1 MPEIHFKCLKK
12 LFEETGME
20 SSMIFPTC
28 VVLFFQQMFVS
39 LAVTFYLC
47 VSINILRNMKN
58 YLLLS
63 ILCLAGILMSC
74 TQKHTRYRIGVSQCS
89 DDEWRHKMN
98 NEIVR
103 EALFYD
109 GVEVEIRT
117 AKDNNR
123 NQIADIKY
131 FIDKKVDLLI
141 VAPNEAAAITPV
153 VEKAYRQGIP
163 VVVIDR
169 KILSDKYT
177 AFVGADNY
185 EIGKDVGQYI
195 LNRLHG
201 KGKVLEITGLEGSTP
216 AMERHKGLTDVLKEE
231 PGIEITASVDGAWL
245 QSVAGEKMDSVFQ
258 TNKNIDLV
266 FAQNDRM
273 AIGAYL
279 SARQQQLEK
288 EMLFVGIDALPGKEY
303 GVEQIINGVLDATFI
318 YPTGGDKVVQVAMDI
333 LEKRPYERD
342 TKLSTA
348 LVDKTNARVMQLQTD
363 HITEQDGK
371 IERLNNQVNEY
382 LSRYSAQTMFLY
394 ACLIILLL
402 FAALLAIIVRA
413 YWAKNRMNMELSR
426 QKKKLEEQRDQLIS
440 LSKQLEEATHAKLVF
455 FTNVSHDFRTPLT
468 LVADPVEQLLEDKAL
483 TPRQQSLLKVVH
495 KNVHILLRLVNQIL
509 DFRKYENDKLE
520 LVRANMNLR
529 VQLQEWSHSF
539 QTLALKKHIHFVLE
553 VNDDRADYLMAVDAE
568 KMERVYFNL
577 LSNAFKFTPENG
589 TITVTLSTLTKEEG
603 GRYARLVVADT
614 GSGISVQHI
623 RHIFDRFYQIDVNH
637 AGSGIGLAL
646 AKAFVELHGGEITAD
661 SVEGKGTV
669 FTVDIPMTVVE
680 EPSADL
686 VQEPRI
692 TQQTVVEELEDM
704 ETEEQIPDENKEC
717 ILIIDDNADVR
728 DYVKSLLKEEYTVI
742 EAPDGRAGLKKA
754 MKYVPDAIICDV
766 MMPVMDGLECCR
778 KLKTELQTSHI
789 PVMLLTACSLDEQR
803 IQGFECGA
811 DSYISKPF
819 NSKLLLVRLRNL
831 MDNHKR
837 LKQFFGDKTTLSKE
851 SVSEVDK
858 GFVDRF
864 RELIEENLADSE
876 LSVEDLGGKMGLS
889 RVQLYRKIKALT
901 NYSPNELVRIAR
913 LKKAASLLASSEKTI
928 SEITYEV
935 GFTSPSYFTK
945 CYKEYF
951 GESPTDF
958 LKRRG

>member
-1 MPEIHFKCLKK
+1 
-12 LFEETGME
+12 
-20 SSMIFPTC
+20 
-28 VVLFFQQMFVS
+28 
-39 LAVTFYLC
+39 
-47 VSINILRNMKN
+47 MKN
-58 YLLLS
+58 SFLYLLL
-63 ILCLAGILMSC
+63 CLPLLLGSC
-74 TQKHTRYRIGVSQCS
+74 VGKGTHYRIGVSQCS

-98 NEIVR
+98 NEMQR
-103 EALFYD
+103 EALFYE
-109 GVEVEIRT
+109 GVDVEIRT

-123 NQIADIKY
+123 NQIADIEY
-131 FIDKKVDLLI
+131 FIGQKVDLLI
-141 VAPNEAAAITPV
+141 VSPNEAAAITPV

-163 VVVIDR
+163 VVVVDR
-169 KILSDKYT
+169 KILSHRYT

-185 EIGKDVGQYI
+185 AIGKDVGRYI
-195 LNRLHG
+195 ISRLNG

-216 AMERHKGLTDVLKEE
+216 AMERHKGLADALTEA
-231 PGIEITASVDGAWL
+231 PGIEIAAGVAGNWL
-245 QSVAGEKMDSVFQ
+245 QSIAMEKMDSVLGV
-258 TNKNIDLV
+258 NREIDLV

-273 AIGAYL
+273 AVGAYL
-279 SARQQQLEK
+279 SARQLHQEK
-288 EMLFVGIDALPGKEY
+288 HIAFVGIDALPGRGY
-303 GVEQIINGVLDATFI
+303 GVDQVMSGVLDATFI
-318 YPTGGDKVVQVAMDI
+318 YPTGGDKVIQVAMDI
-333 LEKRPYERD
+333 LEKRPFERE

-363 HITEQDGK
+363 HIAEQDEK
-371 IERLNNQVNEY
+371 IERLNNRIDEY

-394 ACLIILLL
+394 ACLVILLL
-402 FAALLAIIVRA
+402 FAALLAMIVRA
-413 YWAKNRMNMELSR
+413 YWTKNRMNAELSR
-426 QKKKLEEQRDQLIS
+426 QKRQLEEQRDQLIS

-468 LVADPVEQLLEDKAL
+468 LVADPVEQLLADGTL
-483 TPRQQSLLKVVH
+483 TAGQRSLLKIVH
-495 KNVHILLRLVNQIL
+495 KNVNILLRLVNQIL
-509 DFRKYENDKLE
+509 DFRKYENGKMKLA
-520 LVRANMNLR
+520 LANVDLQ
-529 VQLQEWSHSF
+529 VQLQEWSHAF
-539 QTLALKKHIHFVLE
+539 HTLALKKHIRFVLN
-553 VNDDRADYLMAVDAE
+553 VDGGGQADFRMALDVE

-589 TITVTLSTLTKEEG
+589 TITVTLSALADADG
-603 GRYARLVVADT
+603 ARRARLVVADT

-623 RHIFDRFYQIDVNH
+623 RHIFDRFYQMDVNH

-646 AKAFVELHGGEITAD
+646 AKAFVELHGGVITVD

-669 FTVDIPMTVVE
+669 FTVDVPMTIVE
-680 EPSADL
+680 EGPSIDPM
-686 VQEPRI
+686 QEPHTTRP
-692 TQQTVVEELEDM
+692 TVVEELEDM
-704 ETEEQIPDENKEC
+704 ESEEQLPDENKEC
-717 ILIIDDNADVR
+717 ILVIDDNADVR
-728 DYVKSLLKEEYTVI
+728 GYVKSLLKEEYTVI
-742 EAPDGRAGLKKA
+742 EAADGRAGLKKA
-754 MKYVPDAIICDV
+754 MKYVPDAIVCDV

-811 DSYISKPF
+811 DSYIAKPF

-831 MDNHKR
+831 MDNRRR
-837 LKQFFGDKTTLSKE
+837 LKQFFGDKTALSKE

-858 GFVDRF
+858 GFVGRF
-864 RELIEENLADSE
+864 RSLIEENLSDAE
-876 LSVEDLGGKMGLS
+876 LSVEELGSKMGLS

-901 NYSPNELVRIAR
+901 NYSPVELLRIAR

>member
-1 MPEIHFKCLKK
+1 
-12 LFEETGME
+12 
-20 SSMIFPTC
+20 
-28 VVLFFQQMFVS
+28 
-39 LAVTFYLC
+39 
-47 VSINILRNMKN
+47 MKN

-413 YWAKNRMNMELSR
+413 YWTKNRINMELSR

-851 SVSEVDK
+851 SVSDVDK

-876 LSVEDLGGKMGLS
+876 LSVEDLGSKMGLS

>member
-141 VAPNEAAAITPV
+141 VAPNEAAAM
-153 VEKAYRQGIP
+153 EKAYRQGIP

-413 YWAKNRMNMELSR
+413 YWTKNRMNMELSR

-568 KMERVYFNL
+568 KMERVYLL
-577 LSNAFKFTPENG
+577 LSSHRRMEP
-589 TITVTLSTLTKEEG
+589 L
-603 GRYARLVVADT
+603 RL
-614 GSGISVQHI
+614 H
-623 RHIFDRFYQIDVNH
+623 F
-637 AGSGIGLAL
+637 
-646 AKAFVELHGGEITAD
+646 
-661 SVEGKGTV
+661 
-669 FTVDIPMTVVE
+669 
-680 EPSADL
+680 
-686 VQEPRI
+686 
-692 TQQTVVEELEDM
+692 
-704 ETEEQIPDENKEC
+704 
-717 ILIIDDNADVR
+717 
-728 DYVKSLLKEEYTVI
+728 LL
-742 EAPDGRAGLKKA
+742 
-754 MKYVPDAIICDV
+754 
-766 MMPVMDGLECCR
+766 
-778 KLKTELQTSHI
+778 
-789 PVMLLTACSLDEQR
+789 
-803 IQGFECGA
+803 
-811 DSYISKPF
+811 
-819 NSKLLLVRLRNL
+819 
-831 MDNHKR
+831 
-837 LKQFFGDKTTLSKE
+837 
-851 SVSEVDK
+851 
-858 GFVDRF
+858 
-864 RELIEENLADSE
+864 
-876 LSVEDLGGKMGLS
+876 
-889 RVQLYRKIKALT
+889 
-901 NYSPNELVRIAR
+901 
-913 LKKAASLLASSEKTI
+913 
-928 SEITYEV
+928 
-935 GFTSPSYFTK
+935 
-945 CYKEYF
+945 
-951 GESPTDF
+951 
-958 LKRRG
+958 

>member
-1 MPEIHFKCLKK
+1 
-12 LFEETGME
+12 
-20 SSMIFPTC
+20 
-28 VVLFFQQMFVS
+28 
-39 LAVTFYLC
+39 
-47 VSINILRNMKN
+47 MKN

-413 YWAKNRMNMELSR
+413 YWTKNRMNMELSR

-440 LSKQLEEATHAKLVF
+440 LSKQLEDATHAKLVF

-851 SVSEVDK
+851 SVSDVDK

>member
-1 MPEIHFKCLKK
+1 
-12 LFEETGME
+12 
-20 SSMIFPTC
+20 
-28 VVLFFQQMFVS
+28 
-39 LAVTFYLC
+39 
-47 VSINILRNMKN
+47 MKN
-58 YLLLS
+58 YLLFL
-63 ILCLAGILMSC
+63 ILCLAGIMMSC
-74 TQKHTRYRIGVSQCS
+74 TRQHTRYRIGVSQCS

-98 NEIVR
+98 NEMVR

-123 NQIADIKY
+123 NQIEDIKY
-131 FIDKKVDLLI
+131 FIDRKVDLLI

-153 VEKAYRQGIP
+153 IEKAYQQGIP
-163 VVVIDR
+163 VVVVDR
-169 KILSDKYT
+169 KTLSDKYT

-195 LNRLHG
+195 INRLNKTG
-201 KGKVLEITGLEGSTP
+201 KILEITGLEGSTP
-216 AMERHKGLTDVLKEE
+216 AMERHKGLVEALAEA
-231 PGIEITASVDGAWL
+231 PGVELTASVDGGWL
-245 QSVAGEKMDSVFQ
+245 QSVAAEKMDSILS
-258 TNKNIDLV
+258 TAADIDLV

-279 SARQQQLEK
+279 SAKQKNQEH

-303 GVEQIINGVLDATFI
+303 GVEQVITGVLDATFI
-318 YPTGGDKVVQVAMDI
+318 YPTGGDKVIQIAMDI
-333 LEKRPYERD
+333 LEKRPFERD

-371 IERLNNQVNEY
+371 IERLNNQIDDY

-394 ACLIILLL
+394 ACLIILVL
-402 FAALLAIIVRA
+402 FATLLAIIVRA
-413 YWAKNRMNMELSR
+413 YWTKNRMNLELSR
-426 QKKKLEEQRDQLIS
+426 QKQKLEEQRDQLIS

-468 LVADPVEQLLEDKAL
+468 LVADPVEQLLGGDPL
-483 TPRQQSLLKVVH
+483 TPKQQSLLKVVH
-495 KNVHILLRLVNQIL
+495 KNVTILLRLVNQIL
-509 DFRKYENDKLE
+509 DFRKYENGKLE
-520 LVRANMNLR
+520 LMRTNMDLRA
-529 VQLQEWSHSF
+529 QLQEWSHSF
-539 QTLALKKHIHFVLE
+539 QSLAVKKHIHFAL
-553 VNDDRADYLMAVDAE
+553 NAGDGQTDYRMALDAE
-568 KMERVYFNL
+568 KMERIYFNL

-589 TITVTLSTLTKEEG
+589 SISVTLSSFIKEDG
-603 GRYARLVVADT
+603 KRYARLVIVDT
-614 GSGISVQHI
+614 GTGISAQHI

-646 AKAFVELHGGEITAD
+646 VKAFVELHEGTIAVD
-661 SVEGKGTV
+661 STEGKGTV
-669 FTVDIPMTVVE
+669 FTIDLPVIVME
-680 EPSADL
+680 EAGA
-686 VQEPRI
+686 VQEVHEARI
-692 TQQTVVEELEDM
+692 TQQAVVEELSDL
-704 ETEEQIPDENKEC
+704 ETEEVAPDENKEC
-717 ILIIDDNADVR
+717 VLIIDDNADVR
-728 DYVKSLLKEEYTVI
+728 DYVRSLLKDDYAVI
-742 EAPDGRAGLKKA
+742 EAADGRAGLKKA

-766 MMPVMDGLECCR
+766 MMPVMDGLECC
-778 KLKTELQTSHI
+778 KQLKSELQTSHI

-811 DSYISKPF
+811 DSYIAKPF

-831 MDNHKR
+831 IDNHKR
-837 LKQFFGDKTTLSKE
+837 LKQFFGDRTTLSKE

-858 GFVDRF
+858 GFADRF
-864 RELIEENLADSE
+864 RRLIEDNLSDSE
-876 LSVEDLGGKMGLS
+876 LSVEDLGSKMGLS

-901 NYSPNELVRIAR
+901 NYSPVELLRIAR

-951 GESPTDF
+951 GENPTDF
-958 LKRRG
+958 LKRKG

>member
-1 MPEIHFKCLKK
+1 
-12 LFEETGME
+12 
-20 SSMIFPTC
+20 
-28 VVLFFQQMFVS
+28 
-39 LAVTFYLC
+39 
-47 VSINILRNMKN
+47 MKN

-231 PGIEITASVDGAWL
+231 PGIEIIASVDGAWL

-413 YWAKNRMNMELSR
+413 YWTKNRMNMELSR

-851 SVSEVDK
+851 SVSDVDK

-945 CYKEYF
+945 CYKDYF

>member
-1 MPEIHFKCLKK
+1 
-12 LFEETGME
+12 
-20 SSMIFPTC
+20 
-28 VVLFFQQMFVS
+28 
-39 LAVTFYLC
+39 
-47 VSINILRNMKN
+47 MKN

-413 YWAKNRMNMELSR
+413 YWTKNRMNMELSR

-468 LVADPVEQLLEDKAL
+468 LVADPVEQLLEDKTL

-646 AKAFVELHGGEITAD
+646 AKAFVELHGGEITVD

-851 SVSEVDK
+851 PVSDVDK

-876 LSVEDLGGKMGLS
+876 LSVEDLGSKMGLS
-889 RVQLYRKIKALT
+889 RVQLFRKIKALT

-945 CYKEYF
+945 CYKDYF

>member
-1 MPEIHFKCLKK
+1 
-12 LFEETGME
+12 
-20 SSMIFPTC
+20 
-28 VVLFFQQMFVS
+28 
-39 LAVTFYLC
+39 
-47 VSINILRNMKN
+47 MKN

-413 YWAKNRMNMELSR
+413 YWTKNRMNMELSR

-468 LVADPVEQLLEDKAL
+468 LVADPVEQLLEDKTL

-646 AKAFVELHGGEITAD
+646 AKAFVELHGGEITVD

-851 SVSEVDK
+851 PVSDVDK

-876 LSVEDLGGKMGLS
+876 LSVEDLGSKMGLS

-935 GFTSPSYFTK
+935 GLTSPSYFPK
-945 CYKEYF
+945 CYKDYF
-951 GESPTDF
+951 GESPTAF
-958 LKRRG
+958 LTRRG

>member
-1 MPEIHFKCLKK
+1 
-12 LFEETGME
+12 
-20 SSMIFPTC
+20 
-28 VVLFFQQMFVS
+28 
-39 LAVTFYLC
+39 
-47 VSINILRNMKN
+47 MKN

-273 AIGAYL
+273 AIGVYL

-413 YWAKNRMNMELSR
+413 YWTKNRMNMELSR

-851 SVSEVDK
+851 SVSDVDK

-876 LSVEDLGGKMGLS
+876 LSVEDLGSKMGLS

>member
-1 MPEIHFKCLKK
+1 
-12 LFEETGME
+12 
-20 SSMIFPTC
+20 
-28 VVLFFQQMFVS
+28 
-39 LAVTFYLC
+39 
-47 VSINILRNMKN
+47 MKN

-413 YWAKNRMNMELSR
+413 YWTKNRMNMELSR

-468 LVADPVEQLLEDKAL
+468 LVADPVEQLLEDKTL

-529 VQLQEWSHSF
+529 MQLQEWSHSF

-646 AKAFVELHGGEITAD
+646 AKAFVELHGGEITVD

-669 FTVDIPMTVVE
+669 FTVDIPMTLVE

-851 SVSEVDK
+851 PVSDVDK

-876 LSVEDLGGKMGLS
+876 LSVEDLGSKMGLS

>member
-1 MPEIHFKCLKK
+1 
-12 LFEETGME
+12 
-20 SSMIFPTC
+20 
-28 VVLFFQQMFVS
+28 
-39 LAVTFYLC
+39 
-47 VSINILRNMKN
+47 MKN

-413 YWAKNRMNMELSR
+413 YWTKNRMNMELSR

-468 LVADPVEQLLEDKAL
+468 LVADPVEQLLEDKTL

-646 AKAFVELHGGEITAD
+646 TKAFVELHGGTIAVD
-661 SVEGKGTV
+661 SMEGKGTV
-669 FTVDIPMTVVE
+669 FTIDIPVNRWSATE
-680 EPSADL
+680 IERKESEGIGIPS
-686 VQEPRI
+686 RS
-692 TQQTVVEELEDM
+692 VVEELSEA
-704 ETEEQIPDENKEC
+704 ETEEVKPDESKAC
-717 ILIIDDNADVR
+717 VLVIDDNADVR
-728 DYVKSLLKEEYTVI
+728 SYVKSLLRDEYVVI
-742 EAPDGRAGLKKA
+742 EAPDGHTGVKMA
-754 MKYVPDAIICDV
+754 MKYVPDVIICDV

-778 KLKTELQTSHI
+778 QLKSELQTSHI

-803 IQGFECGA
+803 IAGFECGA
-811 DSYISKPF
+811 DSYIAKPF
-819 NSKLLLVRLRNL
+819 NSKLLLARLRNL
-831 MDNHKR
+831 IANHYR
-837 LKQFFGDKTTLSKE
+837 LQQFFGDKTTLSKE
-851 SVSEVDK
+851 PVSEIDK
-858 GFVDRF
+858 GFADRF
-864 RELIEENLADSE
+864 RRLIEENMSDSE
-876 LSVEDLGGKMGLS
+876 LSVEELGSKMGMS

-901 NYSPNELVRIAR
+901 NYSPVELLRIAR

>member
-1 MPEIHFKCLKK
+1 
-12 LFEETGME
+12 
-20 SSMIFPTC
+20 
-28 VVLFFQQMFVS
+28 
-39 LAVTFYLC
+39 
-47 VSINILRNMKN
+47 MKN

-413 YWAKNRMNMELSR
+413 YWTKNRMNMELSR

-692 TQQTVVEELEDM
+692 TQQTVVEELD
-704 ETEEQIPDENKEC
+704 
-717 ILIIDDNADVR
+717 
-728 DYVKSLLKEEYTVI
+728 
-742 EAPDGRAGLKKA
+742 
-754 MKYVPDAIICDV
+754 
-766 MMPVMDGLECCR
+766 
-778 KLKTELQTSHI
+778 KTERGSG
-789 PVMLLTACSLDEQR
+789 
-803 IQGFECGA
+803 GFG
-811 DSYISKPF
+811 STG
-819 NSKLLLVRLRNL
+819 R
-831 MDNHKR
+831 
-837 LKQFFGDKTTLSKE
+837 
-851 SVSEVDK
+851 
-858 GFVDRF
+858 
-864 RELIEENLADSE
+864 
-876 LSVEDLGGKMGLS
+876 
-889 RVQLYRKIKALT
+889 
-901 NYSPNELVRIAR
+901 
-913 LKKAASLLASSEKTI
+913 
-928 SEITYEV
+928 
-935 GFTSPSYFTK
+935 
-945 CYKEYF
+945 
-951 GESPTDF
+951 
-958 LKRRG
+958 

>member
-1 MPEIHFKCLKK
+1 
-12 LFEETGME
+12 
-20 SSMIFPTC
+20 
-28 VVLFFQQMFVS
+28 
-39 LAVTFYLC
+39 
-47 VSINILRNMKN
+47 MKN

-413 YWAKNRMNMELSR
+413 YWTKNRMNMELSR

-704 ETEEQIPDENKEC
+704 ETEELIPDENKEC

-851 SVSEVDK
+851 SVSDVDK

>member
-1 MPEIHFKCLKK
+1 
-12 LFEETGME
+12 
-20 SSMIFPTC
+20 
-28 VVLFFQQMFVS
+28 
-39 LAVTFYLC
+39 
-47 VSINILRNMKN
+47 MKN

-394 ACLIILLL
+394 VCLIILLL

-413 YWAKNRMNMELSR
+413 YWTKNRMNMELSR

-568 KMERVYFNL
+568 KMECVYFNL

-646 AKAFVELHGGEITAD
+646 AKAFVELHGGEITVD

-851 SVSEVDK
+851 PVSDVDK

-876 LSVEDLGGKMGLS
+876 LSVEDLGSKMGLS

-945 CYKEYF
+945 CYKDYF

>member
-1 MPEIHFKCLKK
+1 
-12 LFEETGME
+12 
-20 SSMIFPTC
+20 
-28 VVLFFQQMFVS
+28 
-39 LAVTFYLC
+39 
-47 VSINILRNMKN
+47 MKN

-231 PGIEITASVDGAWL
+231 LGIEITASVDGAWL

-413 YWAKNRMNMELSR
+413 YWTKNRMNMELSR

-440 LSKQLEEATHAKLVF
+440 LSKQLEKATHAKLVF

-646 AKAFVELHGGEITAD
+646 AKAFVELHGGEITVD

-669 FTVDIPMTVVE
+669 FTVDIPMTLVE

-686 VQEPRI
+686 VQKPRI
-692 TQQTVVEELEDM
+692 TQQMVVEELEDM

-837 LKQFFGDKTTLSKE
+837 LKQFFGDKTSLSKE
-851 SVSEVDK
+851 SVSDVDK

>member
-1 MPEIHFKCLKK
+1 
-12 LFEETGME
+12 
-20 SSMIFPTC
+20 
-28 VVLFFQQMFVS
+28 
-39 LAVTFYLC
+39 
-47 VSINILRNMKN
+47 MKN

-413 YWAKNRMNMELSR
+413 YWTKNRMNMELSR

-468 LVADPVEQLLEDKAL
+468 LVADPVEQLLEDKTL

-646 AKAFVELHGGEITAD
+646 AKAFVELHGGEITVD

-692 TQQTVVEELEDM
+692 TQQTVVEEL

-803 IQGFECGA
+803 IQGF
-811 DSYISKPF
+811 
-819 NSKLLLVRLRNL
+819 
-831 MDNHKR
+831 
-837 LKQFFGDKTTLSKE
+837 
-851 SVSEVDK
+851 
-858 GFVDRF
+858 
-864 RELIEENLADSE
+864 
-876 LSVEDLGGKMGLS
+876 
-889 RVQLYRKIKALT
+889 
-901 NYSPNELVRIAR
+901 
-913 LKKAASLLASSEKTI
+913 
-928 SEITYEV
+928 
-935 GFTSPSYFTK
+935 
-945 CYKEYF
+945 
-951 GESPTDF
+951 
-958 LKRRG
+958 

>member
-1 MPEIHFKCLKK
+1 
-12 LFEETGME
+12 
-20 SSMIFPTC
+20 
-28 VVLFFQQMFVS
+28 
-39 LAVTFYLC
+39 
-47 VSINILRNMKN
+47 MKN

-413 YWAKNRMNMELSR
+413 YWTKNRMNMELSR

-851 SVSEVDK
+851 SVSDVDK

-876 LSVEDLGGKMGLS
+876 LSVEDLGSKMGLS
-889 RVQLYRKIKALT
+889 RVQLYRKIKAFT

>member
-1 MPEIHFKCLKK
+1 
-12 LFEETGME
+12 
-20 SSMIFPTC
+20 
-28 VVLFFQQMFVS
+28 
-39 LAVTFYLC
+39 
-47 VSINILRNMKN
+47 MKN

-348 LVDKTNARVMQLQTD
+348 LVDKTNARAMQLQTD

-413 YWAKNRMNMELSR
+413 YWTKNRMNMELSR

-851 SVSEVDK
+851 SVSDVDK

-876 LSVEDLGGKMGLS
+876 LSVEDLGSKMGLS

>member
-1 MPEIHFKCLKK
+1 
-12 LFEETGME
+12 
-20 SSMIFPTC
+20 
-28 VVLFFQQMFVS
+28 
-39 LAVTFYLC
+39 
-47 VSINILRNMKN
+47 MKN

-413 YWAKNRMNMELSR
+413 YWTKNRMNMELSR
-426 QKKKLEEQRDQLIS
+426 QKKKMEEQRDQLIS
-440 LSKQLEEATHAKLVF
+440 FSKQLEEATHAKLVF

-851 SVSEVDK
+851 SVSDVDK

-876 LSVEDLGGKMGLS
+876 LSVEDLGSKMGLS

>member
-1 MPEIHFKCLKK
+1 
-12 LFEETGME
+12 
-20 SSMIFPTC
+20 
-28 VVLFFQQMFVS
+28 
-39 LAVTFYLC
+39 
-47 VSINILRNMKN
+47 MKN

-413 YWAKNRMNMELSR
+413 YWTKNRMNMELSR

-837 LKQFFGDKTTLSKE
+837 LKQFFVDKTTLSKE
-851 SVSEVDK
+851 SVSDVDK

>member
-1 MPEIHFKCLKK
+1 
-12 LFEETGME
+12 
-20 SSMIFPTC
+20 
-28 VVLFFQQMFVS
+28 
-39 LAVTFYLC
+39 
-47 VSINILRNMKN
+47 MKN

-231 PGIEITASVDGAWL
+231 SGIEITASVDGAWL

-413 YWAKNRMNMELSR
+413 YWTKNRMNMELSR

-646 AKAFVELHGGEITAD
+646 AKAFVELHGGEITVD

-851 SVSEVDK
+851 PVSDVDK

-876 LSVEDLGGKMGLS
+876 LSVEDLGSKMGLS

-945 CYKEYF
+945 CYKDYF

>member
-1 MPEIHFKCLKK
+1 M
-12 LFEETGME
+12 
-20 SSMIFPTC
+20 
-28 VVLFFQQMFVS
+28 
-39 LAVTFYLC
+39 
-47 VSINILRNMKN
+47 
-58 YLLLS
+58 
-63 ILCLAGILMSC
+63 
-74 TQKHTRYRIGVSQCS
+74 
-89 DDEWRHKMN
+89 
-98 NEIVR
+98 
-103 EALFYD
+103 
-109 GVEVEIRT
+109 
-117 AKDNNR
+117 
-123 NQIADIKY
+123 
-131 FIDKKVDLLI
+131 
-141 VAPNEAAAITPV
+141 
-153 VEKAYRQGIP
+153 
-163 VVVIDR
+163 
-169 KILSDKYT
+169 
-177 AFVGADNY
+177 
-185 EIGKDVGQYI
+185 GQYI

-216 AMERHKGLTDVLKEE
+216 AMERHKGLTDVLKGE
-231 PGIEITASVDGAWL
+231 PGIGITASVDGAWL

-318 YPTGGDKVVQVAMDI
+318 YPTGGDKVVQVAMNI

-363 HITEQDGK
+363 HITDQDGK

-413 YWAKNRMNMELSR
+413 YWTKNRMNMELSR
-426 QKKKLEEQRDQLIS
+426 QKKKLEEQRDQLIN

-646 AKAFVELHGGEITAD
+646 AKAFVELHGGEITVD

-669 FTVDIPMTVVE
+669 FTVDIPMTLVE

-851 SVSEVDK
+851 PVSDVDK

-876 LSVEDLGGKMGLS
+876 LSVEDLGSKMGLS

-945 CYKEYF
+945 CYKDYF

>member
-1 MPEIHFKCLKK
+1 
-12 LFEETGME
+12 
-20 SSMIFPTC
+20 
-28 VVLFFQQMFVS
+28 
-39 LAVTFYLC
+39 
-47 VSINILRNMKN
+47 MKN

-413 YWAKNRMNMELSR
+413 YWTKNRMNMELSR
-426 QKKKLEEQRDQLIS
+426 QKKKLEEQRDQLIN

-669 FTVDIPMTVVE
+669 FTVDIPMTLVE

-851 SVSEVDK
+851 SVSDVDK

>member
-1 MPEIHFKCLKK
+1 
-12 LFEETGME
+12 
-20 SSMIFPTC
+20 
-28 VVLFFQQMFVS
+28 
-39 LAVTFYLC
+39 
-47 VSINILRNMKN
+47 MKN

-89 DDEWRHKMN
+89 DDEWWHKMN

-413 YWAKNRMNMELSR
+413 YWTKNRMNMELSR

-851 SVSEVDK
+851 SVSDVDK

-876 LSVEDLGGKMGLS
+876 LSVEDLGSKMGLS

>member
-1 MPEIHFKCLKK
+1 
-12 LFEETGME
+12 
-20 SSMIFPTC
+20 
-28 VVLFFQQMFVS
+28 
-39 LAVTFYLC
+39 
-47 VSINILRNMKN
+47 MKN

-273 AIGAYL
+273 AIGAYS

-413 YWAKNRMNMELSR
+413 YWTKNRMNMELSR

-851 SVSEVDK
+851 SVSDVDK

-876 LSVEDLGGKMGLS
+876 LSVEDLGSKMGLS

>member
-1 MPEIHFKCLKK
+1 
-12 LFEETGME
+12 
-20 SSMIFPTC
+20 
-28 VVLFFQQMFVS
+28 
-39 LAVTFYLC
+39 
-47 VSINILRNMKN
+47 MKN

-348 LVDKTNARVMQLQTD
+348 LVDKTNARGMQLQTD

-413 YWAKNRMNMELSR
+413 YWTKNRMNMELSR

-851 SVSEVDK
+851 SVSDVDK

-876 LSVEDLGGKMGLS
+876 LSVEDLGSKMGLS

>member
-1 MPEIHFKCLKK
+1 
-12 LFEETGME
+12 
-20 SSMIFPTC
+20 
-28 VVLFFQQMFVS
+28 
-39 LAVTFYLC
+39 
-47 VSINILRNMKN
+47 MKN

-413 YWAKNRMNMELSR
+413 YWTKNRMNMELSR

-468 LVADPVEQLLEDKAL
+468 LVADPVEQLLEDKTL

-646 AKAFVELHGGEITAD
+646 AKAFVELHGGEITVD

-669 FTVDIPMTVVE
+669 FTVDIPITVVE
-680 EPSADL
+680 EQSADL

-851 SVSEVDK
+851 PVSDVDK

-876 LSVEDLGGKMGLS
+876 LSVEDLGSKMGLS

-945 CYKEYF
+945 CYKDYF

>member
-1 MPEIHFKCLKK
+1 M
-12 LFEETGME
+12 
-20 SSMIFPTC
+20 
-28 VVLFFQQMFVS
+28 
-39 LAVTFYLC
+39 
-47 VSINILRNMKN
+47 
-58 YLLLS
+58 
-63 ILCLAGILMSC
+63 
-74 TQKHTRYRIGVSQCS
+74 
-89 DDEWRHKMN
+89 
-98 NEIVR
+98 
-103 EALFYD
+103 
-109 GVEVEIRT
+109 
-117 AKDNNR
+117 
-123 NQIADIKY
+123 
-131 FIDKKVDLLI
+131 
-141 VAPNEAAAITPV
+141 
-153 VEKAYRQGIP
+153 
-163 VVVIDR
+163 
-169 KILSDKYT
+169 
-177 AFVGADNY
+177 
-185 EIGKDVGQYI
+185 
-195 LNRLHG
+195 
-201 KGKVLEITGLEGSTP
+201 
-216 AMERHKGLTDVLKEE
+216 
-231 PGIEITASVDGAWL
+231 
-245 QSVAGEKMDSVFQ
+245 
-258 TNKNIDLV
+258 
-266 FAQNDRM
+266 
-273 AIGAYL
+273 
-279 SARQQQLEK
+279 
-288 EMLFVGIDALPGKEY
+288 
-303 GVEQIINGVLDATFI
+303 EQIINGVLDATFI

-413 YWAKNRMNMELSR
+413 YWTKNRMNMELSR

-851 SVSEVDK
+851 SVSDVDK

>member
-1 MPEIHFKCLKK
+1 
-12 LFEETGME
+12 
-20 SSMIFPTC
+20 
-28 VVLFFQQMFVS
+28 
-39 LAVTFYLC
+39 
-47 VSINILRNMKN
+47 MKN

-245 QSVAGEKMDSVFQ
+245 QSVAGEKMDSILQ
-258 TNKNIDLV
+258 DNKNIDLV

-413 YWAKNRMNMELSR
+413 YWTKNRMNMELSR

-851 SVSEVDK
+851 SVSDVDK

-876 LSVEDLGGKMGLS
+876 LSVEDLGSKMGLS

>member
-1 MPEIHFKCLKK
+1 
-12 LFEETGME
+12 
-20 SSMIFPTC
+20 
-28 VVLFFQQMFVS
+28 
-39 LAVTFYLC
+39 
-47 VSINILRNMKN
+47 MKN

-413 YWAKNRMNMELSR
+413 YWTKNRMNMELSR

-646 AKAFVELHGGEITAD
+646 AKAFVELHGGEITVD

-778 KLKTELQTSHI
+778 KLKMELQTSHI

-851 SVSEVDK
+851 PVSDVDK

-876 LSVEDLGGKMGLS
+876 LSVEDLGSKMGLS

-945 CYKEYF
+945 CYKDYF

>member
-1 MPEIHFKCLKK
+1 
-12 LFEETGME
+12 
-20 SSMIFPTC
+20 
-28 VVLFFQQMFVS
+28 
-39 LAVTFYLC
+39 
-47 VSINILRNMKN
+47 MKN

-245 QSVAGEKMDSVFQ
+245 QSVAGEKIDSVFQ

-413 YWAKNRMNMELSR
+413 YWTKNRMNMELSR

-851 SVSEVDK
+851 SVSDVDK

>member
-1 MPEIHFKCLKK
+1 
-12 LFEETGME
+12 
-20 SSMIFPTC
+20 
-28 VVLFFQQMFVS
+28 
-39 LAVTFYLC
+39 
-47 VSINILRNMKN
+47 MKN

-153 VEKAYRQGIP
+153 VEKAYRHGIP
-163 VVVIDR
+163 LVLIDS
-169 KILSDKYT
+169 KIVSDKYT
-177 AFVGADNY
+177 SFVGADNY

-413 YWAKNRMNMELSR
+413 YWTKNRMNMELSR

-945 CYKEYF
+945 CYKDYF

>member
-1 MPEIHFKCLKK
+1 
-12 LFEETGME
+12 
-20 SSMIFPTC
+20 
-28 VVLFFQQMFVS
+28 
-39 LAVTFYLC
+39 
-47 VSINILRNMKN
+47 MKN

-333 LEKRPYERD
+333 LEKRPYERE

-413 YWAKNRMNMELSR
+413 YWTKNRMNMELSR

-529 VQLQEWSHSF
+529 MQLQEWSHSF

-646 AKAFVELHGGEITAD
+646 AKAFVELHGGEITVD

-851 SVSEVDK
+851 SVSDVDK

-876 LSVEDLGGKMGLS
+876 LSVEDLGSKMGLS